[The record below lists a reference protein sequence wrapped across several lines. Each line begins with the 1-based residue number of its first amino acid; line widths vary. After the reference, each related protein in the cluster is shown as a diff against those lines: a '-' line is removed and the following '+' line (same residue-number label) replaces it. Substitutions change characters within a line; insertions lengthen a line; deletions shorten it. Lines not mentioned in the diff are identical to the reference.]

1 MDGKTRQQ
9 MLEEVLQRF
18 CRVKILNYDV
28 LMDLLSQM
36 QNITNSKGDEE
47 SSLLFI
53 VRLAKKE
60 LKKYKKAVTQSDQT
74 KILRSVLQDVVND
87 LSIHLRIYFSE
98 QAIT

>member
-87 LSIHLRIYFSE
+87 LSIHLRIYFPE
-98 QAIT
+98 QVST